1 MFIISQLEL
10 ENLSSKSEEETII
23 KTQLNTHQKRESER
37 ERKLFSTNRS
47 CFKCKLTN
55 SILIASY

>member
-23 KTQLNTHQKRESER
+23 KTQLNTYQKRESEK
-37 ERKLFSTNRS
+37 ERKLFSANR
-47 CFKCKLTN
+47 KYKLTN

>member
-23 KTQLNTHQKRESER
+23 KTQLNTQQKER
-37 ERKLFSTNRS
+37 ARGKGSFFLQIEVASNV
-47 CFKCKLTN
+47 N
-55 SILIASY
+55 SQTQY